1 MTQTFPASTSNA
13 ILGFHLADRLKSELI
28 TASRLLNSV
37 MTMSGDQK
45 DGARQL
51 FLEYMQALLQDVALC
66 ESILS
71 EQEMVRV
78 RTVFHGL
85 VGLVA
90 DGQLQDVQTNL
101 TWIITIMTTYA
112 QRAMQYLYDQK
123 LLTGGGGCR
132 P

>member
-1 MTQTFPASTSNA
+1 MTQTFPTSTSNA

-28 TASRLLNSV
+28 TASRLLNAV
-37 MTMSGDQK
+37 MQMQDEQQE
-45 DGARQL
+45 GARQL
-51 FLEYMQALLQDVALC
+51 FLEYMRALLQEVTLC
-66 ESILS
+66 ESMIT

-85 VGLVA
+85 LGLVA
-90 DGQLQDVQTNL
+90 EGQLQDIQTNL

-112 QRAMQYLYDQK
+112 QRAMQFLYDQN
-123 LLTGGGGCR
+123 LLLPGGGCR